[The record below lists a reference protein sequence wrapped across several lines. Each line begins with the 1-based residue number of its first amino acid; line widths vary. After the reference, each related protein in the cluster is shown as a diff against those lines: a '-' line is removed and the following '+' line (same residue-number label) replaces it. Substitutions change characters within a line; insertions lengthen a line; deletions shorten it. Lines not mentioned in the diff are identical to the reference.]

1 MEQNEFL
8 NAQDSEPVKEPTD
21 YDRTHIWQFSGVYDL
36 PFGRARRYGR
46 DMSATTD
53 RLIGGWQVSW
63 NVNWQSGRPLGTPG
77 ALEPIPGTSAKIS
90 NPTPDHWFNTCYV
103 DTSGNLKACQPGD
116 SPVWRQR
123 PQFTL
128 RTTPH
133 RFDDIRVPW
142 RPTLDATLSK
152 RFALPH
158 GMRFDF
164 RAEAFNLTNTAIFA
178 APNTNANEANFGK
191 IPDPKESIYFPRN
204 IQLGFKLF
212 F

>member
-1 MEQNEFL
+1 
-8 NAQDSEPVKEPTD
+8 
-21 YDRTHIWQFSGVYDL
+21 
-36 PFGRARRYGR
+36 
-46 DMSATTD
+46 
-53 RLIGGWQVSW
+53 
-63 NVNWQSGRPLGTPG
+63 
-77 ALEPIPGTSAKIS
+77 
-90 NPTPDHWFNTCYV
+90 
-103 DTSGNLKACQPGD
+103 LKACQPGD

-164 RAEAFNLTNTAIFA
+164 RAEAFNLTNIAIFA

-191 IPDPKESIYFPRN
+191 IADPKESMYSPRN
-204 IQLGFKLF
+204 IQL
-212 F
+212 

>member
-1 MEQNEFL
+1 MEL
-8 NAQDSEPVKEPTD
+8 SEERRSQRQR
-21 YDRTHIWQFSGVYDL
+21 YAEQF
-36 PFGRARRYGR
+36 
-46 DMSATTD
+46 
-53 RLIGGWQVSW
+53 
-63 NVNWQSGRPLGTPG
+63 
-77 ALEPIPGTSAKIS
+77 
-90 NPTPDHWFNTCYV
+90 PTPAKTPVH
-103 DTSGNLKACQPGD
+103 PGD

-164 RAEAFNLTNTAIFA
+164 RAEAFNLTNIAIFA

-191 IPDPKESIYFPRN
+191 ILDPKESIYFPRN